1 MYKWLMAACDGETL
15 IRTVSKDFCAKF
27 DFCVRSL
34 PADLCAPF
42 RAEAARLV
50 DGVKFV
56 STLAGS
62 LTREEE
68 DLDKVAAVWKTM
80 VEVCDHCHS
89 RLVDLCQKHPDCGA
103 KEFHDEILDLRNIC
117 ARLEALHA

>member
-1 MYKWLMAACDGETL
+1 MSACAGETL
-15 IRTVSKDFCAKF
+15 IRSVSKEFCAKF
-27 DFCVRSL
+27 DFRVQSL

-50 DGVKFV
+50 DSVKVV

-80 VEVCDHCHS
+80 VEVCDVCHR
-89 RLVDLCQKHPDCGA
+89 RLADLCQKHPDCGA
-103 KEFHDEILDLRNIC
+103 MEFHDEMLDLRNIC